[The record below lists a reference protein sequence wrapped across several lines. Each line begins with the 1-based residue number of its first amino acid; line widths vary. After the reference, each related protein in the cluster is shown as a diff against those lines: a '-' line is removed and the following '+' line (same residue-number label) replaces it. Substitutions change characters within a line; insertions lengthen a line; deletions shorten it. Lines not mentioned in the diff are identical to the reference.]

1 MSIIFFILPITL
13 LLSLAAVV
21 AFTWATR
28 AGQFD
33 DLQTPAIR
41 ALHEPISNPRPPI
54 AHEAAHESRAHRA

>member
-1 MSIIFFILPITL
+1 MSVIFFILPITL

-21 AFTWATR
+21 AFAWATR

-41 ALHEPISNPRPPI
+41 AIHDPIANPRPPVD
-54 AHEAAHESRAHRA
+54 HEAANEPRARRA